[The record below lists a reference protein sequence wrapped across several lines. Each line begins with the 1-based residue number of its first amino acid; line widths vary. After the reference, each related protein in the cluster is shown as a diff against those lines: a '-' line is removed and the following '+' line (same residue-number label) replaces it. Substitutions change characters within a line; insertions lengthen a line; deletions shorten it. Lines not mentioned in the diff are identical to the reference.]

1 MNNLTEFNK
10 DKPTLIKLISQ
21 IFLLDEYQR
30 KQIISVLIAS
40 MLTDL
45 SNKEANKI
53 YDEIIN
59 KLK

>member
-1 MNNLTEFNK
+1 MKNK
-10 DKPTLIKLISQ
+10 TKKLISQ
-21 IFLLDEYQR
+21 IFSLDEYQR

-59 KLK
+59 KLKE

>member
-1 MNNLTEFNK
+1 MKNK
-10 DKPTLIKLISQ
+10 TKKLISQ

>member
-1 MNNLTEFNK
+1 MKNK
-10 DKPTLIKLISQ
+10 TKKLISQ

-59 KLK
+59 KLKE